1 MKSRKGFTLIEL
13 LVVIAIIA
21 VLAAILFPVFAKA
34 RNAAKASNC
43 ESNLKQIANAIK
55 MYLTDWEDT
64 YPMNH
69 GFAPGMVPGNPK
81 QSVQLSDPGMD
92 DDGNPYRFWWGFGWV
107 EALYG
112 HIEAI
117 SDSDDAS
124 SVWRCQAAS
133 NKRFPEDSTTA
144 AVSYVFN
151 FCLTAE
157 PEGIIKES
165 ANLMMVREIDRLV
178 DCVCR
183 PTSKL
188 PTGDSSEIP
197 ESPFLE
203 KRDQHLRATQDKLHS
218 NGSHVLFTDGHVKL
232 FVADYF
238 PPQAY
243 YSTPNNWDEEDS
255 LQWYNYGPHA
265 DKPSAY
271 IKSIAI
277 TP

>member
-1 MKSRKGFTLIEL
+1 MKSRNGFTLIEL

-34 RNAAKASNC
+34 GRAVTASNC
-43 ESNLKQIANAIK
+43 ESNLKQIAHAVK

-64 YPMNH
+64 YLMNRH
-69 GFAPGMVPGNPK
+69 FVPGLKPGLYSHSIILSEPK
-81 QSVQLSDPGMD
+81 MD
-92 DDGNPYRFWWGFGWV
+92 VDGNPIKFQWGFGWV

-133 NKRFPEDSTTA
+133 NDRYGTETA

-151 FCLTAE
+151 SCLTDQ
-157 PEGIIKES
+157 PEGIIKEAS
-165 ANLMMVREIDRLV
+165 RLMMVREIDRLV
-178 DCVCR
+178 HSMCR
-183 PTSKL
+183 PVYRNPIDNPDETPKY
-188 PTGDSSEIP
+188 
-197 ESPFLE
+197 PFLE
-203 KRDQHLRATQDKLHS
+203 KSDQYLGQTQNKLHS

-232 FVADYF
+232 FAADYF
-238 PPQAY
+238 PPQSY
-243 YSTPNNWDEEDS
+243 YSTPNNWDDDS
-255 LQWYNYGPHA
+255 QQWYNYGPNA
-265 DKPSAY
+265 QDKPSAY
-271 IKSIAI
+271 IMSIAI